1 MARQMLNSS
10 RSSADRYINKPTG
23 GRPDAFSMIPATSD
37 GGTMGHL
44 ASGMGTSGIENGRLV
59 KRGVS
64 YLSAILSGL
73 ALAGLFALLT
83 RNLALDPRFTEVS
96 IFFSGA
102 AAAGLVLHLMVQRE
116 HRVALQLIVSEI
128 VGENTSPEVAAMRIL
143 EALCVSQ
150 GWDVALKWEV
160 NTEKNCL
167 EFCSGWNA
175 PGRHTASLIQES
187 MGQTL
192 SPGEG
197 LPGKVWQD
205 ARGIWVADLSSDP
218 PTAHTQSALRHGM
231 VSGCAVP
238 IRVGNRVLAVLEFY
252 CHFALR
258 ENRETI
264 AAVESVALSL
274 GQMLAR
280 SQERGWAEK
289 LYRQQEILLNSVADG
304 ICGLDSNGRIS
315 FANPAAVSMLGSTA
329 SSLAGRPVH
338 ELLHG
343 SAPAGH
349 RCGPECALLR
359 ATGRLQLMATAGEDT
374 LFRVDGSPFRV
385 DYALTPILDHGRLC
399 GSVLS
404 FRDISQRYALDR
416 LKDEFVSTV
425 SHELRTPLTAIQG
438 ALGLLNHSSMTQ
450 LNDKAGNLL
459 RIALSNS
466 ERLLRLINDILDIE
480 RMQSGRETFVF
491 RKVQLGQIV
500 SQAFDCVAPVA
511 DAAGVQLIR
520 DTAQVEIA
528 ADPDRLLQVLT
539 NLLSNAIKFSPRNAA
554 VSVLMRPDP
563 NGVTLS
569 VVDAGRGIPADKL
582 ESIFGRFQQ
591 VDASDSRQKG
601 GTGLGLAICR
611 TIVHHHSGRIWAERN
626 PVRGSSFRVFLPYK
640 PVPIGTGHIFED
652 DETTVP
658 EIAPQTTPQFSQL
671 PQQVEFAPN

>member
-1 MARQMLNSS
+1 
-10 RSSADRYINKPTG
+10 
-23 GRPDAFSMIPATSD
+23 
-37 GGTMGHL
+37 MGDL
-44 ASGMGTSGIENGRLV
+44 SIGMRTSGSEQQGRFV
-59 KRGVS
+59 KSSFS

-73 ALAGLFALLT
+73 GLAVVFGLLT
-83 RNLALDPRFTEVS
+83 HNVTIDPLYAKVS
-96 IFFSGA
+96 IFFAGA
-102 AAAGLVLHLMVQRE
+102 AAAGLVLRLMVQRE
-116 HRVALQLIVSEI
+116 RRVALQLILSEI
-128 VGENTSPEVAAMRIL
+128 VGENTSPEVASMRIL

-150 GWDVALKWEV
+150 GWDVALKWEL
-160 NTEKNCL
+160 NSEKNYL

-175 PGRHTASLIQES
+175 PGRKTESLTKDS

-192 SPGEG
+192 TPGTG
-197 LPGKVWQD
+197 LPGRVWQE
-205 ARGIWVADLSSDP
+205 ARAIWVADLTAEPTDP
-218 PTAHTQSALRHGM
+218 HTQSALRRGM

-258 ENRETI
+258 ENRETM
-264 AAVESVALSL
+264 AAVESVAVSL

-304 ICGLDSNGRIS
+304 ICGLDSNGHIS
-315 FANPAAVSMLGSTA
+315 FANPAAISMLGSATN
-329 SSLAGRPVH
+329 SLTGRPVH
-338 ELLHG
+338 DLLHG
-343 SAPAGH
+343 AAPKEH
-349 RCGPECALLR
+349 KCGDDCALLR

-438 ALGLLNHSSMTQ
+438 ALGLLSHGGVIP
-450 LNDKAGNLL
+450 LNDKSSNLL
-459 RIALSNS
+459 RIALANS

-480 RMQSGRETFVF
+480 RMQSGRERFVF
-491 RKVQLGQIV
+491 RKVHLDQV
-500 SQAFDCVAPVA
+500 VRQAIECVAPVA

-520 DTAQVEIA
+520 DTSQVEVA
-528 ADPDRLLQVLT
+528 ADADRLLQVLT
-539 NLLSNAIKFSPRNAA
+539 NLLSNAIKFSPRNSA
-554 VSVLMRPDP
+554 VSVLMRPDQ

-582 ESIFGRFQQ
+582 ESVFGRFQQ

-626 PVRGSSFRVFLPYK
+626 PVRGATFRVFLPYK
-640 PVPIGTGHIFED
+640 PVPIGTVGHIFEED
-652 DETTVP
+652 NNATP
-658 EIAPQTTPQFSQL
+658 EAPAFGSSKLDPL
-671 PQQVEFAPN
+671 PRQIEFARN